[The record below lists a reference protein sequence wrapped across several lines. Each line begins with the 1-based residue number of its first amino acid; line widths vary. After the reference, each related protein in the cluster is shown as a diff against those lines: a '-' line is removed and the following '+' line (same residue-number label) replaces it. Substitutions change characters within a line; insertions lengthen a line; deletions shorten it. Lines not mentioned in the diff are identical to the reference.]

1 MTGFRELK
9 YQNVNIYESEM
20 NGWIDRKMSKED
32 FKFESSFSV
41 HKVWDQ
47 TSGGQDRKLI
57 NATSFALAPNL

>member
-32 FKFESSFSV
+32 FKFGSSFSV
-41 HKVWDQ
+41 HKV
-47 TSGGQDRKLI
+47 
-57 NATSFALAPNL
+57 